1 MSTAVSGNWF
11 SVATIA
17 GKLKLMASVSALIL
31 ISLSAYLV
39 QHEYRVTQDN
49 RELAVRQ
56 NVETLHSVINWAY
69 SLETAGTHTR
79 QQAQQVAMAIVNQAR
94 YAENEYF
101 WIFNE
106 QGRILEHPVSPKL
119 IGQDASQFKDPNGKF
134 FVREMLDQLRQ
145 QGSGTV
151 AYKWAKPG
159 VAEPVD
165 KIAYV
170 QGFKAW
176 GWAISSGVYTDDLRA
191 AFLAKMGQVVV
202 VVALALAINVW
213 MVRRVYQPL
222 SKGLNKAIRVARAIA
237 QRDLTQRITVKGN
250 DEISALLD
258 AMRSMSDD
266 LKHTLHNVRDTTHQ
280 LAQASEQIASGNQDL
295 SNRTENTASNLQETA
310 SSMEQLTSSVAQ
322 NAEAARQAAQLAN
335 TASQVA
341 QAGGE
346 AVSQV
351 VTTMQG
357 ISQASRR
364 ISDIIGVIDGIAFQ
378 TNILALNAAV
388 EAAFA
393 AKIQQQFGVTAGTG
407 FQTLL
412 QAVNHPVEAARAGE
426 QGRGFAVVAGEVRT
440 LAQRS
445 AQAAQEIKTLI
456 QASVEQVGT
465 GASQVEN
472 AGSTIDRVVE
482 SVQQVNELIQQITHA
497 NHQQSQGIAQ
507 VHSAITELDR
517 MTQQNAA
524 LVEESASAAAS
535 LSDQAQQL
543 SSNVDRFKFG

>member
-31 ISLSAYLV
+31 ISVSAYLV

-170 QGFKAW
+170 QGFKPW

-266 LKHTLHNVRDTTHQ
+266 LKSTLHNVRDTTHQ

-388 EAAFA
+388 EAA
-393 AKIQQQFGVTAGTG
+393 
-407 FQTLL
+407 
-412 QAVNHPVEAARAGE
+412 RAGE

-445 AQAAQEIKTLI
+445 AQAAQAAQEIKTLI

>member
-1 MSTAVSGNWF
+1 MPPAIPGNWF

-17 GKLKLMASVSALIL
+17 GKLKLMASISALIL
-31 ISLSAYLV
+31 IGVSAYLL
-39 QHEYRVTQDN
+39 QHEYSVTQDN
-49 RELAVRQ
+49 RKLAVRQ
-56 NVETLHSVINWAY
+56 NVETIHSVMAWAH
-69 SLETAGTHTR
+69 SLETSGTHTR
-79 QQAQQVAMAIVNQAR
+79 EQAQQMAMAIIHKAR
-94 YAENEYF
+94 YDEHEYF

-106 QGRILEHPVSPKL
+106 QGQILAHPVSPKL

-151 AYKWAKPG
+151 VYEWAKPG
-159 VAEPVD
+159 VADPVE

-170 QGFKAW
+170 KGFKPW

-191 AFLAKMGQVVV
+191 AFLAKIGQVMVV
-202 VVALALAINVW
+202 IALALAINVW

-258 AMRSMSDD
+258 AMRSMSED

-295 SNRTENTASNLQETA
+295 SNRTENTAANLEETA
-310 SSMEQLTSSVAQ
+310 SSMEQLTSSVTQ
-322 NAEAARQAAQLAN
+322 NAEAARQAAQLAS
-335 TASQVA
+335 TASEVA
-341 QAGGE
+341 QAGGQ

-351 VTTMQG
+351 VATMQG
-357 ISQASRR
+357 ISQASQR

-388 EAAFA
+388 EAA
-393 AKIQQQFGVTAGTG
+393 
-407 FQTLL
+407 
-412 QAVNHPVEAARAGE
+412 RAGE
-426 QGRGFAVVAGEVRT
+426 QGRGFAVVAGAVRT
-440 LAQRS
+440 LDQRS

-472 AGSTIDRVVE
+472 AGSTIQRVVQ

-497 NHQQSQGIAQ
+497 NHEQSHGIAQ
-507 VHSAITELDR
+507 VHAAITELDR

-524 LVEESASAAAS
+524 LVEESASAATS

-543 SSNVDRFKFG
+543 SSNVNRFKFN

>member
-1 MSTAVSGNWF
+1 MPPAISGNWF

-17 GKLKLMASVSALIL
+17 GKLKLMASISALIL
-31 ISLSAYLV
+31 IGVSAYLL
-39 QHEYRVTQDN
+39 QHEYSVTQDN
-49 RELAVRQ
+49 RKLAVRQ
-56 NVETLHSVINWAY
+56 NVETIHSVMAWAH
-69 SLETAGTHTR
+69 SLETSGTHTR
-79 QQAQQVAMAIVNQAR
+79 EQAQQMAMAIIHKAR
-94 YAENEYF
+94 YDEHEYF

-106 QGRILEHPVSPKL
+106 QGQILAHPVSPKL
-119 IGQDASQFKDPNGKF
+119 VGQDASQFKDPNGKF
-134 FVREMLDQLRQ
+134 FVRDMLDQLRQ

-151 AYKWAKPG
+151 VYEWAKPG
-159 VAEPVD
+159 VADPVE

-170 QGFKAW
+170 KGLKPW

-191 AFLAKMGQVVV
+191 AFLANIGQVMVV
-202 VVALALAINVW
+202 IALALAINAW

-237 QRDLTQRITVKGN
+237 QRDLTQRITVNGN

-258 AMRSMSDD
+258 AMRSMSED

-295 SNRTENTASNLQETA
+295 SNRTENTAANLEETA
-310 SSMEQLTSSVAQ
+310 SSMEQLTSSVTQ
-322 NAEAARQAAQLAN
+322 NAEAARQAAQLAS
-335 TASQVA
+335 TASEVA
-341 QAGGE
+341 QAGGQ

-351 VTTMQG
+351 VATMQG
-357 ISQASRR
+357 ISQASQR

-378 TNILALNAAV
+378 TNILALNAA
-388 EAAFA
+388 
-393 AKIQQQFGVTAGTG
+393 
-407 FQTLL
+407 
-412 QAVNHPVEAARAGE
+412 VEAARAGE

-472 AGSTIDRVVE
+472 AGSTIQRVVQ

-497 NHQQSQGIAQ
+497 NHEQSHGIAQ
-507 VHSAITELDR
+507 VHAAITELDR

-524 LVEESASAAAS
+524 LVEESASAATS

-543 SSNVDRFKFG
+543 SSNVNRFKFN